1 MRRVAENFPLK
12 FIILDTTISF
22 VYEQSQVNKFQLVVD
37 GTPFDYLVAE
47 MRSDVISIS
56 NSLESY
62 LDPQSARSKSQSSDL
77 SSLFTRGQILP
88 SYRRGWPL
96 RRPKLTE
103 MKKGWNKRWG
113 CCV

>member
-62 LDPQSARSKSQSSDL
+62 LDPQSARSKSQIL
-77 SSLFTRGQILP
+77 ILAHFSLVDRSCQAIVAAGL
-88 SYRRGWPL
+88 
-96 RRPKLTE
+96 
-103 MKKGWNKRWG
+103 
-113 CCV
+113 